1 MNVGR
6 AIYNILK
13 NNTAVNS
20 MVGTN
25 ISPNRM
31 RQTTAFPF
39 IVYDV
44 VTDEP
49 ESQKESVATLDSYTV
64 MVSCYASTYSESN
77 RLGHY
82 VRTAMDR
89 VSGAYGGVQIQ
100 AIDFQ
105 YYDDIFD
112 DDSGSDGVFRKALN
126 FQVRVLIDINNIY
139 SIDFDGVDDY
149 LAVNGASEVL
159 LPTTGSISVWAI
171 TDTTAA
177 SGVYFKSLV
186 NTDNSIALSYNA
198 NLNLVTAN
206 YKGSSTSVT
215 ATSDQA
221 IEGDGK
227 WHNIV
232 CTWNTS
238 TNFLGLYIDGEL
250 KGTNGVT
257 ELPEFLGEMSS
268 ASIGNNAAGGSY
280 FKGDMDEVSIW
291 NVALPGRDVTKIYN
305 DGYPSGIGG
314 MTGLIGWWRMGDP
327 DGPSEYSTIA
337 DVSTNSNDATMTNM
351 SSGDIVPRTPNDD

>member
-31 RQTTAFPF
+31 RQTTGFPF

-149 LAVNGASEVL
+149 LAVNGAAGVL
-159 LPTTGSISVWAI
+159 DKAAGSISVWAI

-177 SGVYFKSLV
+177 SGVYFKSIV
-186 NTDNSIALSYNA
+186 STENSIALSYNA
-198 NLNLVTAN
+198 NLNLETAN

-221 IEGDGK
+221 IEGDGQ
-227 WHNIV
+227 WHHIV
-232 CTWNTS
+232 STWDTS
-238 TNFLGLYIDGEL
+238 ANQLRLYIDGSLETTTGSL
-250 KGTNGVT
+250 PTFSGTMAT
-257 ELPEFLGEMSS
+257 

-280 FKGDMDEVSIW
+280 FKGNMDEVSIW
-291 NVALPGRDVTKIYN
+291 NKALSSSEVTTIYN

-314 MTGLIGWWRMGDP
+314 MTGLVGWWRMGDP
-327 DGPSEYSTIA
+327 GGPSEYSTIP
-337 DVSTNSNDATMTNM
+337 DVSSNSNDATMTNM
-351 SSGDIVPRTPNDD
+351 SSADIVPETPNDD